1 MNLEHIQTLEETKDQ
16 TVEIDIIDLGIDEE
30 IQKLILVK
38 DELFL
43 ICKKK
48 MLKICVRE
56 CPKKVEIKKTIEFEN
71 VKGYLFRKCIESKI
85 DQSIYIL
92 FGSYKKSQSII
103 YKCKYTTMQI
113 NKKTIINEYF
123 DALKIDPEDPSILY
137 CFSGNKNNVFK
148 VSMETASNEENSTF
162 DTETMGNPEKKENE
176 PLLEKRQ
183 TEYKQKENKNIELFH
198 KDPVNSVKEFSFDKN
213 KKFFFTYYRREINK
227 YDWKTKKLLHSFK
240 RHKEHIQQLIFTE
253 DFSLMIR

>member
-1 MNLEHIQTLEETKDQ
+1 MNLEQIQTSEETGEESL
-16 TVEIDIIDLGIDEE
+16 EIIFFNLENLYWVNE
-30 IQKLILVK
+30 LFLIK
-38 DELFL
+38 DELFV
-43 ICKKK
+43 IGTNKI
-48 MLKICVRE
+48 LKICVRE
-56 CPKKVEIKKTIEFEN
+56 CPKKVEIKKTLEFEN
-71 VKGYLFRKCIESKI
+71 VKGYLFRKFIESKI

>member
-38 DELFL
+38 DELFV
-43 ICKKK
+43 ICTNKI
-48 MLKICVRE
+48 LKICVRE
-56 CPKKVEIKKTIEFEN
+56 CPKKVEIKKKRKFEN
-71 VKGYLFRKCIESKI
+71 VEGFCLRKCIKSKI
-85 DQSIYIL
+85 NHSIYIL

-103 YKCKYTTMQI
+103 YECKCTTMQM
-113 NKKTIINEYF
+113 NKKTKINKNLYNF
-123 DALKIDPEDPSILY
+123 KVDPEDPSIFY
-137 CFSGNKNNVFK
+137 SFYDMDVFK
-148 VSMETASNEENSTF
+148 VSMETDSNEEDSRP